1 MKAVQY
7 VSPGN
12 VAVIDV
18 PVPERSAG
26 EVLLRLD
33 KVAVCGSDLHQLYD
47 SAPASFPFAPG
58 VSGHECI
65 GVVEETDSAEIRRGE
80 RMLIIPPDMNA
91 LAEYISVEPKWLI
104 PIPDSLD
111 SQRGVMAQLLGTVLF
126 ACKRLPNVVDK
137 TVAVVGQ
144 GPVGLF
150 FTMLMAH
157 YGAKTVIGLD
167 VVDHRLDV
175 SRAVGAAHTVN
186 AEREN
191 PAEAVRDLTGGALV
205 DLVIEAVGK
214 EETINYSLDLVRQN
228 GDMLLFGIPK
238 RSAFVFEYE
247 KFLRKLLRTTSSA
260 FTQQEPGLKSFRLG
274 VDLIAQGRLDVMP
287 LISHCLPLTEAPTA
301 FSLAQ
306 TKEDNAVKVLV
317 DCWLGT

>member
-91 LAEYISVEPKWLI
+91 LAEYITVEPKWLI

-111 SQRGVMAQLLGTVLF
+111 SQRGVMAGF
-126 ACKRLPNVVDK
+126 NWRSE
-137 TVAVVGQ
+137 
-144 GPVGLF
+144 
-150 FTMLMAH
+150 
-157 YGAKTVIGLD
+157 
-167 VVDHRLDV
+167 V
-175 SRAVGAAHTVN
+175 SA
-186 AEREN
+186 
-191 PAEAVRDLTGGALV
+191 
-205 DLVIEAVGK
+205 
-214 EETINYSLDLVRQN
+214 
-228 GDMLLFGIPK
+228 
-238 RSAFVFEYE
+238 
-247 KFLRKLLRTTSSA
+247 
-260 FTQQEPGLKSFRLG
+260 PG
-274 VDLIAQGRLDVMP
+274 
-287 LISHCLPLTEAPTA
+287 
-301 FSLAQ
+301 
-306 TKEDNAVKVLV
+306 
-317 DCWLGT
+317 